1 MIDIVN
7 KTTRHGMV
15 LFGAVPCRVC
25 AGDCP
30 YGLCTCGGEAGR
42 SWGRVAND
50 CFNMNPN
57 GTIDALLNLKGHD
70 VWSVAPDQTVFE
82 AIRLMAEKNL
92 GAVLVMEN
100 GHLVGML
107 SERDYTRKIAIK
119 GKTSKETYVREIMS
133 TNLITITSSNTVED
147 CMRLM
152 NDRRVRHLPVVDDGR
167 VVGVLSIG
175 NLVNWIISAQN
186 AAIGH
191 LEDYI
196 SGKYPR

>member
-1 MIDIVN
+1 
-7 KTTRHGMV
+7 
-15 LFGAVPCRVC
+15 
-25 AGDCP
+25 
-30 YGLCTCGGEAGR
+30 
-42 SWGRVAND
+42 
-50 CFNMNPN
+50 MNPN
-57 GTIDALLNLKGHD
+57 GTIDAVLSLKGHD
-70 VWSVAPDQTVFE
+70 VWSVTPNQTVFE

-100 GHLVGML
+100 ERLVGML

-119 GKTSKETYVREIMS
+119 GKSSKDTFVREIMS
-133 TNLITITSSNTVED
+133 TNLVTVTSSNTVED

-152 NDRRVRHLPVVDDGR
+152 NDRRVRHLPVVDNGR

>member
-1 MIDIVN
+1 
-7 KTTRHGMV
+7 
-15 LFGAVPCRVC
+15 
-25 AGDCP
+25 
-30 YGLCTCGGEAGR
+30 
-42 SWGRVAND
+42 
-50 CFNMNPN
+50 MNPN

-100 GHLVGML
+100 GLLVGML

-119 GKTSKETYVREIMS
+119 GKSSKDTFVREIMS
-133 TNLITITSSNTVED
+133 TNLVTVTSSNTVED

-152 NDRRVRHLPVVDDGR
+152 NDRRVRHLPVVDEGR

-175 NLVNWIISAQN
+175 NLVNWIISAQT